1 MPAKTTIGGLLDRCD
16 SFDCQP
22 PHDLPQRLLAQ
33 RAKLDAR
40 TPLNFVCTA
49 DIANGNSGSPVV
61 NRNNEVVG
69 VVFDGNLESLGNSFI
84 YDGERARAVCVHSA
98 AILQIL
104 EKVYHAEDLV
114 KEIRGQQR

>member
-1 MPAKTTIGGLLDRCD
+1 MHIINMSRTCVD
-16 SFDCQP
+16 SAGVP
-22 PHDLPQRLLAQ
+22 DLHVG
-33 RAKLDAR
+33 DAR

-61 NRNNEVVG
+61 NRKNEVVG

-98 AILQIL
+98 AILEVL
-104 EKVYHAEDLV
+104 EKVYQAQDLV
-114 KEIRGQQR
+114 KEIRGGKAR